1 MSAAWFSTRP
11 EPDPPVSLL
20 RLGALSG
27 FALRTPWL
35 CHLSYH
41 RLSAMNYV
49 VRAASPSW
57 HVLPLIPVPEK
68 QHRSFSW
75 NGLHTIITT
84 INMPLLVIWV
94 WSPWQLIHL
103 SLWAGGGGD
112 SPADLAPSSLSV
124 VIYRREGREGWQWR
138 GREMCRVWDES
149 EALGS
154 RNGNKRSP
162 SCWIRWD

>member
-27 FALRTPWL
+27 FALQTPWL

-57 HVLPLIPVPEK
+57 HVPPLIPVPEK

-112 SPADLAPSSLSV
+112 SPADLAPQLPLSGNLQ
-124 VIYRREGREGWQWR
+124 EGGKRTMTMEGKRDVQSMGWER
-138 GREMCRVWDES
+138 GFGE
-149 EALGS
+149 
-154 RNGNKRSP
+154 
-162 SCWIRWD
+162 